1 MDYMELLQQI
11 FQVCILPL
19 LGVLTAYLVALIK
32 KKTDEIKAK
41 TDNELYDKYITMLRD
56 IVIDCVTTTNQTY
69 VEALK
74 NKNAFDKEAQ
84 QEAFNLTY
92 NAVMD
97 ILADE
102 AKEYLDIAIGDLNN
116 YIIKMIE
123 SQVNFQKGQ
132 SADY

>member
-74 NKNAFDKEAQ
+74 NKNAFDKAAQ

-92 NAVMD
+92 NAVMG

-102 AKEYLDIAIGDLNN
+102 AKNYLQIAIGDLDS
-116 YIIKMIE
+116 YVVKMIE
-123 SQVNFQKGQ
+123 SQVNFQKNQ
-132 SADY
+132 SVE

>member
-1 MDYMELLQQI
+1 MNYMELLQQI

-74 NKNAFDKEAQ
+74 DKNAFDKEAQ
-84 QEAFNLTY
+84 EEAFNLTY

-116 YIIKMIE
+116 YIVKMIE
-123 SQVNFQKGQ
+123 SQVNFQKNQ
-132 SADY
+132 SVE

>member
-1 MDYMELLQQI
+1 MNYMELLQQI

-132 SADY
+132 SAE